1 MMEENK
7 LSFSELKKL
16 TQIYNKLNEINSADK
31 FLKFISNSVRDEII
45 ISVEK
50 IKKILYKNEE

>member
-50 IKKILYKNEE
+50 IKKNII

>member
-1 MMEENK
+1 MEENK